1 MFHWKIEE
9 ISPVVSL
16 PNKNTGKII
25 QLMPTKFLGGF
36 ESSIITVEEELL
48 QLLEIAKPT
57 ISSATYEKWKSK
69 LLNSSQTK

>member
-48 QLLEIAKPT
+48 QLLEIAKP
-57 ISSATYEKWKSK
+57 IVSSTTYDKVKNN
-69 LLNSSQTK
+69 LTNSSQTK